1 MSEKIKT
8 GIAVFLIII
17 ILPYIITY
25 ALQGRQLFDITATEK
40 PDETDQ
46 SAQTQEPTEVLT
58 GILAGQI
65 RMDLPEDAAD
75 AIRAQAVLVRTEYVR
90 REQVG
95 EQQEQSRSLDE
106 LTALWGSGHVREYYE
121 IAKAAVTDTTG
132 EILTYDGKPIQ
143 TAYHQVS
150 AGATRAVEELNGEA
164 TPYLQSVACGM
175 DITSPDYLTVRFF
188 PYEDM
193 MRALDIT
200 QEDDLKSIT
209 QTTDDTGYVTS
220 VQIGEKEYSGDVF
233 RRLLDLPSPCFYIK
247 EVEGQIRI
255 VVKGKGHGIGMSQYA
270 AEKQAEEGASY
281 QDILSYFFP
290 DTTLE
295 KIN

>member
-25 ALQGRQLFDITATEK
+25 ALQGRQLFDIAATEK
-40 PDETDQ
+40 PDESGR
-46 SAQTQEPTEVLT
+46 SAQAQEPTEVLT

-65 RMDLPEDAAD
+65 RMDLPENAGAV
-75 AIRAQAVLVRTEYVR
+75 IRAQAVLVRTEYVR
-90 REQVG
+90 REQAG
-95 EQQEQSRSLDE
+95 EEQEKSRSLE
-106 LTALWGSGHVREYYE
+106 KLTALWGSGHVREYYE
-121 IAKAAVTDTTG
+121 IAKAAVTDTAG
-132 EILTYDGKPIQ
+132 EILTYDGRPIQ

-150 AGATRAVEELNGEA
+150 AGATRAMEELNGEA

-209 QTTDDTGYVTS
+209 QTADDTGYVTS

-270 AEKQAEEGASY
+270 AEKQAQEGASY